1 MEIADFRRLFRYDA
15 WANEEV
21 LRTLRAIPEPPA
33 HSVALL
39 AHLAG
44 AGNTWISRLRHE
56 TSMLAIWPELTFAE
70 CEEHLRALAGGWKAY
85 LDELSPEKLGEKLD
99 YCNSKGQPFSA
110 RVADILTH
118 VINHG
123 SYHRGQIAAEMRAS
137 GHAPAMTD
145 YILAALGEK
154 LD

>member
-1 MEIADFRRLFRYDA
+1 METADFQRLFRYDA

-21 LRTLRAIPEPPA
+21 LMALRAMPEPPA

-56 TSMLAIWPELTFAE
+56 TSVLPIWPELTFAE
-70 CEEHLRALAGGWKAY
+70 CEERLRTLAYGWKAC
-85 LDELSPEKLGEKLD
+85 LEELSLETLGDKLN
-99 YCNSKGQPFSA
+99 YRNSKGQPFSA

-118 VINHG
+118 VINHA